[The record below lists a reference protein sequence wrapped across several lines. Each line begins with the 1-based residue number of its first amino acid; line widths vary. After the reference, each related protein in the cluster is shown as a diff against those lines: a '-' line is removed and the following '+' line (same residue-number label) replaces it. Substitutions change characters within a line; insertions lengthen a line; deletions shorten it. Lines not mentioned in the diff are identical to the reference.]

1 MPFLHLLKTCVDNIS
16 TITTHFSLWYRHIQN
31 ALGAMPITEMLFSV
45 ALFRRVSCRCCKA
58 FRIQLQ
64 WELQINKAPR
74 PSPSV
79 TKSLQGQALL
89 NYVTISF
96 AALPKT
102 ACHKPI
108 QFKVTQAHG
117 WNGTHT
123 SHKARQAH
131 IFRPCSAEKPGWT
144 ISHPCNY
151 EDTSKRNHLCIPS
164 FLSGQTTLSFELAGC
179 KGNTKIGKHTGQLS
193 VPKCCTTT

>member
-74 PSPSV
+74 PSPSI

-131 IFRPCSAEKPGWT
+131 ILDHALQKNRAEQYRTLVIMRIQARGITSA
-144 ISHPCNY
+144 SHHFSLAKQRCLL
-151 EDTSKRNHLCIPS
+151 SLLGAKVIPR
-164 FLSGQTTLSFELAGC
+164 
-179 KGNTKIGKHTGQLS
+179 
-193 VPKCCTTT
+193 